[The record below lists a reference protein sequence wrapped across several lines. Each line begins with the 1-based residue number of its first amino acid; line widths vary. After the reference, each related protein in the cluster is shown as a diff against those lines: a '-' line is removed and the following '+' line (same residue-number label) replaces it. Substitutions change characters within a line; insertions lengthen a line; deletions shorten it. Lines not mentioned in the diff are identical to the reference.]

1 MGIGVYEA
9 RDYVHKL
16 GGDIE
21 VISRVGEGTTF
32 RIRLPVSDVRENDV
46 KLSKVTPDNN
56 SDGRSYTEITG
67 H

>member
-1 MGIGVYEA
+1 MGIGVYET

-32 RIRLPVSDVRENDV
+32 RIRLPIGHVSEKDV
-46 KLSKVTPDNN
+46 KFSKETPDNN
-56 SDGRSYTEITG
+56 KDGQSYTEITG